1 MLGAKVDEAIEM
13 FENEM
18 IDFLPETGK
27 RVKFFK
33 ESRERIEIMCQS
45 MEDMRNQTLKEV
57 RSVCWRLAK
66 MLL

>member
-1 MLGAKVDEAIEM
+1 MIE
-13 FENEM
+13 
-18 IDFLPETGK
+18 FLPETGK